1 MHVDSMTG
9 EFDLVLVGGG
19 LQNALLAL
27 SVLERQPKARI
38 ALIEQAPRVGGNH
51 TWSFHGGDVGEEP
64 RALVDRLAPHQWPAY
79 DVAFP
84 GFTRTLAEPYGSMT
98 SERLASVVEGSFGE
112 APGAVLLAGI
122 AAESIGASRVTLADG
137 RTLEGRLIVDAR
149 GPTATSFGRVAGYQ
163 KFVGLELALEKPHHR
178 ARPMLMDACVPQ
190 DDGFRFFYVLPL
202 DARRLLVEDTYFSD
216 SPSLDVPALRRA
228 IHAYAAHHGYAVSR
242 VVREEVGVLPL
253 PAAPGPSRQGG
264 SPILAGYGG
273 GFFHPATGYSFP
285 VALRLARHVARE
297 WDGDTFGEGW
307 RRLVDEHRSQFRF
320 AALLNRMLFGAFLPE
335 NRWNALARFYRLPAD
350 TIRRFYALET
360 TAGDRLRILCGRPPR
375 GISLRAAIGAMP

>member
-1 MHVDSMTG
+1 MNDNSTAG
-9 EFDLVLVGGG
+9 GFDLVLVGGG

-27 SVLERQPKARI
+27 SVLERQPEARI
-38 ALIEQAPRVGGNH
+38 ALVEQAPRVGGNH
-51 TWSFHGGDVGEEP
+51 TWSFHGGDVGENP
-64 RALVDRLAPHQWPAY
+64 RALVDRLAPHRWPAY

-84 GFTRTLAEPYGSMT
+84 GFTRTLVEPYGSIT
-98 SERLASVVEGSFGE
+98 SERLASVVEESLAA

-122 AAESIGASRVTLADG
+122 AAENIDASSVTLADG
-137 RTLEGRLIVDAR
+137 RTLQGRLIVDAR
-149 GPTATSFGRVAGYQ
+149 GPTAASFDRVAGYQ
-163 KFVGLELALEKPHHR
+163 KFVGLELVLEKPHHR

-202 DARRLLVEDTYFSD
+202 DAHRLLVEDTYFSD

-228 IHAYAAHHGYAVSR
+228 IHAYAANHGYAVSR

-253 PAAPGPSRQGG
+253 PAAPGASPEGG

-285 VALRLARHVARE
+285 VALRLARHVASA

-335 NRWNALARFYRLPAD
+335 NRWNALARFYRLPAA

-375 GISLRAAIGAMP
+375 GISLRAAIGARP